1 MKKILTVVGVF
12 TFSVLLFL
20 LIMDMGHVQSPS
32 LISRVQY
39 KDGPDSAASYNWH
52 EQLMKLIGLW
62 KAEGTLLL
70 ASDSEDSDERDNP
83 EGDDEAKDGRFW
95 SAPELG

>member
-1 MKKILTVVGVF
+1 
-12 TFSVLLFL
+12 
-20 LIMDMGHVQSPS
+20 
-32 LISRVQY
+32 
-39 KDGPDSAASYNWH
+39 
-52 EQLMKLIGLW
+52 MKLIGLG